1 MRFNNFCLAGL
12 VIGWM
17 SACTP
22 KEMAGSGDAS
32 ADDTGASDTSNGSA
46 DGSSGSSGVTTGMT
60 GMTGVTTGMTGECTP
75 GDTRPGPFDCGE
87 DCVCSDAGQWECPVV
102 FACSETG
109 PVTTNETDETA
120 SGSTA
125 GESGESG
132 GTGESGETG
141 TGGSSETGETV
152 VVDLPACD
160 KLAPSDP
167 FMLDKVAVVGDLL
180 NVEVSFGGGCEKH
193 DFVLCVVEFKG
204 DAVQLGLD
212 HDAHADPCDAFLM
225 ESRDLDLTPLQ
236 VLPSPVTL
244 LLLDWPNELQY
255 VF

>member
-1 MRFNNFCLAGL
+1 MRFNNFWLGGL

-17 SACTP
+17 SACAP
-22 KEMAGSGDAS
+22 KGMAESSDGS
-32 ADDTGASDTSNGSA
+32 ADDTSAGDTSNG
-46 DGSSGSSGVTTGMT
+46 GSEGTSGSSGVTTG
-60 GMTGVTTGMTGECTP
+60 VTGECTP

-87 DCVCSDAGQWECPVV
+87 DCVCSNAGEWVCPVV

-125 GESGESG
+125 GESTAGESTAGETG
-132 GTGESGETG
+132 GTG
-141 TGGSSETGETV
+141 TGETTGGTTV
-152 VVDLPACD
+152 IELPACD
-160 KLAPSDP
+160 ELAPSDP
-167 FMLDKVAVVGDLL
+167 FTLEKAAVVGDLL
-180 NVEVSFGGGCEKH
+180 SVEVSFGGGCEKH
-193 DFVLCVVEFKG
+193 DFVLCLLGFKG
-204 DAVQLGLD
+204 EKVLLGLD

-236 VLPSPVTL
+236 VLTSPVTMSL
-244 LLLDWPNELQY
+244 ADWPNDLQY

>member
-1 MRFNNFCLAGL
+1 MRFNNFWLGGL

-17 SACTP
+17 SACAP
-22 KEMAGSGDAS
+22 KGMAESSDGS
-32 ADDTGASDTSNGSA
+32 ADDTSASDPSNGS
-46 DGSSGSSGVTTGMT
+46 DDTSGSSGVTTGMT
-60 GMTGVTTGMTGECTP
+60 GMTGMTGECTP
-75 GDTRPGPFDCGE
+75 GDTKPGPFDCGE
-87 DCVCSDAGQWECPVV
+87 ECVCSNAGEWVCPVV

-125 GESGESG
+125 GESTASESTASESGESG
-132 GTGESGETG
+132 GTGETG
-141 TGGSSETGETV
+141 TGETTGGTTV
-152 VVDLPACD
+152 VELPSCD

-167 FMLDKVAVVGDLL
+167 FKLEKAAVVGDLL

-193 DFVLCVVEFKG
+193 DFVLCLVGFEG
-204 DAVQLGLD
+204 DTVLLGLD

-236 VLPSPVTL
+236 VLTSPLTMSL
-244 LLLDWPNELQY
+244 ADWPNDLQY